1 MTAVLRTRSGTAIP
15 LEVGR
20 WRADPDGVELA
31 LVEDLAE
38 PVLDIGCGPGR
49 IVAALSA
56 AGRLAMGVDTSP
68 VAVAEAGRRGAAVLH
83 RSIFDHL
90 PGEGRWGSAV
100 LLDGN
105 IGIGG
110 TPVDLLR
117 RVRGLLR
124 PGGQAVVEVE
134 PPGTASQALTVRVEG
149 TPGEGVG
156 PWFAWARVG
165 ADDFAALLTDAG
177 LVPAGFTVA
186 QGFARGRWFG
196 RAFKANE
203 R

>member
-1 MTAVLRTRSGTAIP
+1 MTAVLRTRTGATIP

-31 LVEDLAE
+31 MMEGLGE

-49 IVAALSA
+49 IVAALGA
-56 AGRLAMGVDTSP
+56 TGRLALGVDTSP
-68 VAVAEAGRRGAAVLH
+68 VAVAEAGRRGASVLH
-83 RSIFDHL
+83 RSIFDPL

-110 TPVDLLR
+110 DPVALLG
-117 RVRGLLR
+117 RVRTLLA
-124 PGGQAVVEVE
+124 PEGQAIVEVE
-134 PPGTASQALTVRVEG
+134 APGTPMEILTVRVEG
-149 TPGEGVG
+149 VPGAGVG
-156 PWFAWARVG
+156 PWFPWARVG
-165 ADDFAALLTDAG
+165 ADDFASLATQAG
-177 LVPAGFTVA
+177 LLPAGFTVA
-186 QGFARGRWFG
+186 HDRWFARAVRPQVPL
-196 RAFKANE
+196 R

>member
-1 MTAVLRTRSGTAIP
+1 MTAVLRTRGGVAIP

-20 WRADPDGVELA
+20 WRADPDTVELA
-31 LVEDLAE
+31 LVVGLAE

-49 IVAALSA
+49 IVAALGA

-68 VAVAEAGRRGAAVLH
+68 AAVTEARRRGATVLE
-83 RSIFDHL
+83 RSVFDHL

-100 LLDGN
+100 LFDGN

-110 TPVDLLR
+110 QPVDLLR

-134 PPGTASQALTVRVEG
+134 PPGTGSEALIVRVEEDCV
-149 TPGEGVG
+149 PGGGGGVG
-156 PWFAWARVG
+156 PWFPWAKVG
-165 ADDFAALLTDAG
+165 ADDFATLAAEAG
-177 LVPAGFTVA
+177 FVPTGFTVA
-186 QGFARGRWFG
+186 HERWF
-196 RAFKANE
+196 AWAAKA
-203 R
+203 